1 MEGARPDD
9 GTPDCELPG
18 SHAFPSG
25 PSGGTHTAD
34 RYRDWLGEWAMGLLI
49 GAGGGVL
56 LVMAL
61 LAVIQL
67 QQFQRE
73 ESEAVRLARYTINR
87 LLPEPPAVPTGSV
100 ASANTQSFRPGE
112 MVAEEEQPFALSV
125 LTGTHHHGQ

>member
-1 MEGARPDD
+1 
-9 GTPDCELPG
+9 
-18 SHAFPSG
+18 
-25 PSGGTHTAD
+25 
-34 RYRDWLGEWAMGLLI
+34 
-49 GAGGGVL
+49 VL

-61 LAVIQL
+61 LVAADHWLRAWTRRMDRLMVRQARSLDRVTAQLAVIQL